1 MCHLN
6 FFKSKRKIC
15 LLRVIMVVYQ
25 FKRNPYTHHTC
36 HCRTL
41 KYFLWTR
48 GILKEIKEYMM
59 CLSQEKN
66 VKSYEVDAQKKNSR
80 KQELKNDAF
89 LIK

>member
-1 MCHLN
+1 
-6 FFKSKRKIC
+6 
-15 LLRVIMVVYQ
+15 
-25 FKRNPYTHHTC
+25 
-36 HCRTL
+36 
-41 KYFLWTR
+41 
-48 GILKEIKEYMM
+48 M